1 MGKSMKIIE
10 NWREVISIYFNKKK
24 EKFSILKTRNG
35 LKIKLRNNSTDI
47 QAFANVWLLEEYK
60 KEKFLS
66 KENDTVID
74 IGAHIGLYAMYISQ
88 TNKNVKIFS
97 YEPVDEN
104 YNLLKENIEINSLDN
119 VKIFNFAVG
128 KTIGKTKIFLKN
140 DQSAHNIYE
149 KSEKYEIVN
158 MTTLNKIIEENNFK
172 KISILKLDCEGAE
185 YDIFDNLSDENFEII
200 EKICFEYHILNNNY
214 EKLDILKKKLSNKN
228 FRLEILPTDD
238 NLGMIF
244 AEK

>member
-1 MGKSMKIIE
+1 MGKSIKIIE

-60 KEKFLS
+60 KEKFIS

-97 YEPVDEN
+97 YEPVKHRSRSCPDRA
-104 YNLLKENIEINSLDN
+104 Y
-119 VKIFNFAVG
+119 
-128 KTIGKTKIFLKN
+128 
-140 DQSAHNIYE
+140 
-149 KSEKYEIVN
+149 
-158 MTTLNKIIEENNFK
+158 
-172 KISILKLDCEGAE
+172 
-185 YDIFDNLSDENFEII
+185 
-200 EKICFEYHILNNNY
+200 
-214 EKLDILKKKLSNKN
+214 
-228 FRLEILPTDD
+228 
-238 NLGMIF
+238 
-244 AEK
+244 